1 MTLVFYI
8 DKVLTS
14 ITKFVQKIR
23 KCSGVKKNKVE
34 NKDELHKYEYQPF
47 PRPGLNSV
55 VSK

>member
-34 NKDELHKYEYQPF
+34 NKDELHKFEYQSF
-47 PRPGLNSV
+47 PRPCINPI

>member
-47 PRPGLNSV
+47 PRPVLNSV